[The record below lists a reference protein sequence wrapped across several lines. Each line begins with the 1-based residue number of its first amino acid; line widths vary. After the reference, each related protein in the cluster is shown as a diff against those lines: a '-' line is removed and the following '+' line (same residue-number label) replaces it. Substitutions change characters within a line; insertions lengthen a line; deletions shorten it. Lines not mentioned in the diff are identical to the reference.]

1 MPSSRTNMTK
11 PNSNWLTSNAANL
24 VRDIVIGLISSVIIT
39 FLLSGGNPML
49 MYIRKN
55 WLLLLILL
63 ASISLNVRI
72 FFMWRLSTKDYNPYT
87 TSSLPF
93 STLVD
98 DVAKQIQDYNPSET
112 DVSSTYLVHWVP
124 TFSLSR
130 GLNLAS
136 ESILPSE
143 SHLYTKLLR
152 YFQETHGKIICFDGP
167 GIYRFL
173 IESGLLYN
181 NPKIIASY
189 LEEVIQVLSD
199 DRIEFRF
206 LTWGMF
212 PYTLLVVGDY
222 YAIFDFTSLA
232 DLKESEG
239 HKQSAR
245 RATLRLETT
254 YSDEIRKIRR
264 NIFDT
269 FFQRAGESETNDLT
283 STISYLRKTAAHL
296 RHSGRIMSPDE
307 AESKFNVYLIE
318 NVETSNNE
326 EV

>member
-1 MPSSRTNMTK
+1 MSTTRINKTK
-11 PNSNWLTSNAANL
+11 NSSNWLTSNAANL
-24 VRDIVIGLISSVIIT
+24 LRDIVIGLVSSVIIT

-49 MYIRKN
+49 TYIREN

-63 ASISLNVRI
+63 VSVTLNARI
-72 FFMWRLSTKDYNPYT
+72 FFMWRLSTKDFNPYVT
-87 TSSLPF
+87 NSLPF

-98 DVAKQIQDYNPSET
+98 DVDKQLQDYNPSET

-152 YFQETHGKIICFDGP
+152 FFQETHGKIICFDGP

-189 LEEVIQVLSD
+189 LEEVIQILRVRKFITSRTR
-199 DRIEFRF
+199 RIIQ
-206 LTWGMF
+206 
-212 PYTLLVVGDY
+212 
-222 YAIFDFTSLA
+222 A
-232 DLKESEG
+232 
-239 HKQSAR
+239 
-245 RATLRLETT
+245 
-254 YSDEIRKIRR
+254 
-264 NIFDT
+264 
-269 FFQRAGESETNDLT
+269 
-283 STISYLRKTAAHL
+283 
-296 RHSGRIMSPDE
+296 
-307 AESKFNVYLIE
+307 
-318 NVETSNNE
+318 
-326 EV
+326 